1 MATISNEMP
10 PTYNNDVPAGTIS
23 IISKS
28 TMDDESKPALPDSP
42 EPIKDQGSSSPDGSA
57 SIVSASQ
64 ITRQKVVTTLIICFC
79 NLINFMD
86 RYALPGIDIWWFFF
100 YILCL
105 VMIFY

>member
-1 MATISNEMP
+1 MATISDETP
-10 PTYNNDVPAGTIS
+10 PTYNTVTDVPAGTIS

-28 TMDDESKPALPDSP
+28 AMDEEAKPALPDSP

-64 ITRQKVVTTLIICFC
+64 ITRQKLVTTLIICFC

-86 RYALPGIDIWWFFF
+86 RYALPGTDI
-100 YILCL
+100 
-105 VMIFY
+105 